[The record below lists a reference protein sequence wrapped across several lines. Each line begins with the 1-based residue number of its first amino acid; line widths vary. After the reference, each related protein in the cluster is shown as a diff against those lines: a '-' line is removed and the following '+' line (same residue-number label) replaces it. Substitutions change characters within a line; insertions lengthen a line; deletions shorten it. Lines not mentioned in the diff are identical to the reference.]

1 METASSS
8 KLICTTMPSSPYSLG
23 LVSEFVS
30 RFPPF
35 NNFEFGKMVQSLLY
49 QLEAGTHVAAG
60 LDDRIVGYVGWIK
73 TTRLIAEAWLNHNG
87 ELHATFDDPDAI
99 AVTVLV
105 TEKSRYILPLI
116 KHAKTMNSNYSV
128 YWKRHLRDG
137 QTSAMR
143 GVRKKALT

>member
-1 METASSS
+1 LETTASS
-8 KLICTTMPSSPYSLG
+8 KLICVTMPSSPYSLG
-23 LVSEFVS
+23 LISEFVS
-30 RFPPF
+30 RYPPF
-35 NNFEFGKMVQSLLY
+35 NNFEFGKIVQSLLY

-73 TTRLIAEAWLNHNG
+73 TTRLIAEAWLTQNS

-105 TEKSRYILPLI
+105 TEKPSYILPLI
-116 KHAKTMNSNYSV
+116 KHAKAMNKDYSV
-128 YWKRHLRDG
+128 YWKRHFRDG
-137 QTSAMR
+137 QTSAKR